1 MRSTRPF
8 YSILFLLLFTLLT
21 TSIVVRAQNDD
32 EGEDYDI
39 KARVMRVS
47 LLTGE
52 VKLKRHDNPDWER
65 AQLNFPIVEG
75 DTLSTAA
82 DARLEIE
89 VGPAHFI
96 RVGPT
101 AVVRIVTLRDECVAI
116 SVVEGSLSLR

>member
-8 YSILFLLLFTLLT
+8 YSILFLLLFTLLNT
-21 TSIVVRAQNDD
+21 TIVVGAQDDD

-65 AQLNFPIVEG
+65 AQLNFPIVEV
-75 DTLSTAA
+75 DTLSTAT
-82 DARLEIE
+82 DSRLEIQ
-89 VGPAHFI
+89 VGPTNFI
-96 RVGPT
+96 RVGKCVAFDDREVKLGTLP
-101 AVVRIVTLRDECVAI
+101 VRIVVAFQ
-116 SVVEGSLSLR
+116 LD

>member
-1 MRSTRPF
+1 MRSARPF

-21 TSIVVRAQNDD
+21 TTTVVRAQDDD

-65 AQLNFPIVEG
+65 AVKLPYRRRRHTFPAT
-75 DTLSTAA
+75 DS
-82 DARLEIE
+82 RLEIQ
-89 VGPAHFI
+89 VGPQTSFALAQ
-96 RVGPT
+96 T
-101 AVVRIVTLRDECVAI
+101 Q
-116 SVVEGSLSLR
+116 